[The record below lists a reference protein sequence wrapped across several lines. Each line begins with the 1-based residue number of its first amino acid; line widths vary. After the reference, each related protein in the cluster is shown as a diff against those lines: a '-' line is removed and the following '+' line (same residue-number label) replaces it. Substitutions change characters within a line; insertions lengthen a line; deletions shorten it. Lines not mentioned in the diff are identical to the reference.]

1 MARAEAAG
9 LRARLAAPWHAA
21 LAVRALS
28 TQQLSALSALSTQH
42 NGECK
47 FQTEVVCVFEY
58 WRTLMA
64 GARQEAEATVR
75 AQAGTI
81 AAQRARIAALEAG
94 QGSSPPS

>member
-1 MARAEAAG
+1 
-9 LRARLAAPWHAA
+9 
-21 LAVRALS
+21 
-28 TQQLSALSALSTQH
+28 
-42 NGECK
+42 
-47 FQTEVVCVFEY
+47 
-58 WRTLMA
+58 MA